1 MKFVFDLDGTICF
14 KGKPLSVGIINAL
27 EACRQS
33 GHASMF
39 LKAKESVCVG
49 NHQVGE
55 RATLQVPSEEAAI
68 IEMLSHLSDKYK

>member
-1 MKFVFDLDGTICF
+1 
-14 KGKPLSVGIINAL
+14 
-27 EACRQS
+27 
-33 GHASMF
+33 MF

-49 NHQVGE
+49 KHQVGE